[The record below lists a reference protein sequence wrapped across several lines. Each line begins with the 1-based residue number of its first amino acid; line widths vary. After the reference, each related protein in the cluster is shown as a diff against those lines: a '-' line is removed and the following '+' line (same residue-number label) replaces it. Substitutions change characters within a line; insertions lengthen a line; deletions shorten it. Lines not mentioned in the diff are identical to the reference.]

1 MAMLSVCLFVCL
13 SVRWRDWPLTW
24 LTNHHPSL
32 LRHCWLGHVIRKTVS
47 EMTYNVSSGTLNTT
61 IPVCPLKR
69 VTRFPQK
76 LNNLELWSVFLYW
89 PPIGS
94 LTGAFQRTH
103 FWTLAMTLRADFKIT
118 FADFFLHN
126 YAIWSCFSQKTTLF
140 RATPCY
146 AWWQWGLIV
155 LTHRGEFLL
164 FYLFYYC
171 ILYLKITA
179 DPFYVIPV
187 GLYIRCIVH

>member
-32 LRHCWLGHVIRKTVS
+32 LRHCWLGHVTRKTVS

-76 LNNLELWSVFLYW
+76 LNNLELWSLFLYW

-118 FADFFLHN
+118 FADFFYIIMLFGAVFLRKLRYLELRPVTPDGN
-126 YAIWSCFSQKTTLF
+126 GGLSCWPIGANS
-140 RATPCY
+140 CY
-146 AWWQWGLIV
+146 FICFTNV
-155 LTHRGEFLL
+155 
-164 FYLFYYC
+164 YY
-171 ILYLKITA
+171 T
-179 DPFYVIPV
+179 
-187 GLYIRCIVH
+187 